1 MDITAFQ
8 KTNESRKL
16 HWHARDEWSYAEW
29 TNAMAGETGEA
40 CNIAKK
46 ILRLENELPNKEA
59 GIDKNNL
66 EELKVMLGKEVADSI
81 IYGLLIMSKLGLD
94 ASVIIAN
101 VFDQKSIEYGF
112 EQRAPREFR
121 DQLREYKEKE

>member
-1 MDITAFQ
+1 MDITEFQ
-8 KTNESRKL
+8 RTNESRKL

-46 ILRLENELPNKEA
+46 ILRLEHELPNKET
-59 GIDKNNL
+59 GLDKNNL
-66 EELKVMLGKEVADSI
+66 EEQLRVELGREVADSI

-94 ASVIIAN
+94 ASEIIAN
-101 VFDQKSIEYGF
+101 VFDQKSVECF
-112 EQRAPREFR
+112 KERAPR
-121 DQLREYKEKE
+121 

>member
-8 KTNESRKL
+8 RANEERKL
-16 HWHARDEWSYAEW
+16 HWHAGNDWNFAEW

-59 GIDKNNL
+59 GLDRNDM
-66 EELKVMLGKEVADSI
+66 EELKARLAREVADSI
-81 IYGLLIMSKLGLD
+81 IYGLLIMSKLGVNGSD
-94 ASVIIAN
+94 VIAD
-101 VFDQKSIEYGF
+101 VFDKKSEEYGF
-112 EQRAPREFR
+112 PNRAPR
-121 DQLREYKEKE
+121 